1 MTSPLSPLFRPSRI
15 AVIGASSNP
24 DKMGFQIFRNIKEAG
39 YAGEIVPVNP
49 KGEVILGVPSVKSAA
64 ELPEG
69 TDLAVVIIPA
79 KLVPGTM
86 RELGGRKVKSAIV
99 ITGGFAESGE
109 AGAAL
114 QEEMTEAAQAAGIR
128 VVGPNCQGVN
138 YPYHG
143 VCASWPLITRRGEI
157 AIVSQSG
164 TVGAAL
170 IDWASEERL
179 GFSAFVSMGNRSDVD
194 EADLIDFFAEDPHT
208 KVIALYIEGVKDAPK
223 FLSAVR
229 ACPKPVVIFKAGRTE
244 RGRKAAESHTR
255 SLAGRDEIYDAVFRQ
270 NGVHRAATLEELY
283 DFAKALAYVPPPKGP
298 RMLIV
303 TSSGGSA
310 IIATDV
316 AEEEGLRVT
325 PLSAALS
332 GKLREIL
339 PSHCIVG
346 NPLDLTGDTDA
357 ARYRSVLDAAEGE
370 FDAVMTIFG
379 DPIPGAS
386 EVIRPGRCELVSYL
400 GGADVERAERLLFH
414 EKKIAVFP
422 TPERAVKALSCHV
435 RFHRDRFPLSV
446 EGAGHGEA
454 PSAKGMSPADSMEF
468 LARAGFPLTR
478 FRRAGT
484 EDEAVAAARGIGF
497 PVAVKMNS
505 PDVTHKSDAGG
516 RLPGRGRRRRR
527 PRGVPGDPESGGK
540 ARRAGRRG
548 ARLRDGA
555 RRARG
560 DRRRDEGSAVRPR
573 RDVRSRGN
581 LRRGDEGRLV
591 PRGAA
596 LEEGRRGDDP
606 GDPGVQGAHGAA
618 REARRRPR
626 RPADA
631 PAAAVGVPRV
641 APGDR
646 GDGPQ
651 PGHRPRPGAVDRGRP
666 GGAGEARPEP
676 GRKKKAWLSPNQGGV
691 RAAMA
696 RIAGSPRIRRCRNRR
711 ACALPHP
718 SLAGTRRYRPSGWSS
733 SGNPPS
739 RGALPSAI
747 PGQDASRGR
756 LRIDRFRNPISPAC
770 SARNDRVRSASISV
784 SPGAPSIT
792 YT

>member
-39 YAGEIVPVNP
+39 FAGEIVPVNP
-49 KGEVILGVPSVKSAA
+49 KGEVILGVPSIKAA
-64 ELPEG
+64 SELPEG

-99 ITGGFAESGE
+99 ITGGFAESGDE
-109 AGAAL
+109 GAAL
-114 QEEMTEAAQAAGIR
+114 QEEMAKAAVSAGIR

-194 EADLIDFFAEDPHT
+194 EADLIGFFAGDPHT
-208 KVIALYIEGVKDAPK
+208 KVIALYIEGVKDARK

-244 RGRKAAESHTR
+244 RGRQAAESHTR

-283 DFAKALAYVPPPKGP
+283 DFAKALAYVPPPDGP

-325 PLSAALS
+325 PLSPALR

-339 PSHCIVG
+339 PPHCIVG

-357 ARYRSVLDAAEGE
+357 ARYRKVLEAADGE
-370 FDAVMTIFG
+370 YDVVMAIFG

-386 EVIRPGRCELVSYL
+386 EVIRPGRCELVAYL
-400 GGADVERAERLLFH
+400 GGAEVERAERLLLH

-435 RFHRDRFPLSV
+435 RFRRDRFPPSP
-446 EGAGHGEA
+446 EEAGHGSA
-454 PSAKGMSPADSMEF
+454 PSVRAATPSDSMQL

-478 FRRAGT
+478 FRSAAS
-484 EDEAVAAARGIGF
+484 EEEAVAAAKGIGF

-505 PDVTHKSDAGG
+505 PDVTHKSEAGG
-516 RLPGRGRRRRR
+516 VFLH
-527 PRGVPGDPESGGK
+527 V
-540 ARRAGRRG
+540 A
-548 ARLRDGA
+548 
-555 RRARG
+555 
-560 DRRRDEGSAVRPR
+560 
-573 RDVRSRGN
+573 
-581 LRRGDEGRLV
+581 
-591 PRGAA
+591 
-596 LEEGRRGDDP
+596 DD
-606 GDPGVQGAHGAA
+606 A
-618 REARRRPR
+618 
-626 RPADA
+626 
-631 PAAAVGVPRV
+631 
-641 APGDR
+641 
-646 GDGPQ
+646 
-651 PGHRPRPGAVDRGRP
+651 
-666 GGAGEARPEP
+666 
-676 GRKKKAWLSPNQGGV
+676 GV
-691 RAAMA
+691 RAAFRAIRESEGRLGARAGGALVCAMA
-696 RIAGSPRIRRCRNRR
+696 PAGHEVIVGVTKDPQFGHAVMFGLGGIFVEVMKDVTFRVVPLSEKDAAEMISGIRGYG
-711 ACALPHP
+711 ALT
-718 SLAGTRRYRPSGWSS
+718 GTRGKPAADLDALRTLLLQVSAFLAAHPQVEEMDL
-733 SGNPPS
+733 NPVIVHE
-739 RGALPSAI
+739 RGLTIA
-747 PGQDASRGR
+747 DA
-756 LRIDRFRNPISPAC
+756 
-770 SARNDRVRSASISV
+770 RVV
-784 SPGAPSIT
+784 PGA
-792 YT
+792 